1 MIERYNLN
9 DDKVDILSHPSRKNI
24 IHILS
29 LDGILANDIYERIHN
44 DKRMK
49 FFQIVKPRNA
59 NLRDAV
65 TEIENMA
72 QETVLSRLIIIDVR
86 RATLPK
92 LQRAYNKVVGY
103 NRRDLNK
110 LCYTILIGD
119 GPIDLFQNGKTLD
132 VFVPHLATH
141 RVDFHPAL
149 FFYDP
154 FIHYEHGEIERAGV
168 DDEFVLSDK
177 IPKRLESFF
186 KKEDMNVEKVRHY
199 FRAIE
204 KPEEVSKRRRRK
216 LKNLYKKRIAKQF
229 PGQEEQLKALFSRRG
244 IRLASEKMNLYP
256 LYFEDWVYKLLK
268 RAARKPKKSD

>member
-1 MIERYNLN
+1 MEERYDLE
-9 DDKVDILSHPSRKNI
+9 DPGQDILSHPTRGNI
-24 IHILS
+24 IHILT
-29 LDGILANDIYERIHN
+29 LDSILANDVYERIHN

-49 FFQIVKPRNA
+49 YYQLIKPRKTKI
-59 NLRDAV
+59 RETV
-65 TEIENMA
+65 TEIDNMA
-72 QETVLSRLIIIDVR
+72 QETVLSRLLIIDVR

-119 GPIDLFQNGKTLD
+119 GPIDLFQDGKTLD
-132 VFVPHLATH
+132 IFVPHLATH

-168 DDEFVLSDK
+168 DDEFELSDK
-177 IPKRLESFF
+177 IPRRLESFF
-186 KKEDMNVEKVRHY
+186 KKEDMNVDKVRHY
-199 FRAIE
+199 FRAID
-204 KPEEVSKRRRRK
+204 KPDEVSKKRRRK
-216 LKNLYKKRIAKQF
+216 LRNLYKKRITKQF
-229 PGQEEQLKALFSRRG
+229 PDHKEQLKALFSRKG

-256 LYFEDWVYKLLK
+256 LYFEDWVYKLVK
-268 RAARKPKKSD
+268 RAARKPAKPH

>member
-1 MIERYNLN
+1 LIERINLN
-9 DDKVDILSHPSRKNI
+9 DDKVDRLSHPSRKNI

-29 LDGILANDIYERIHN
+29 LDSILANDVYERLHN

-49 FFQIVKPRNA
+49 FYQLIKPRKTEI
-59 NLRDAV
+59 RQAV
-65 TEIENMA
+65 EEIENMA
-72 QETVLSRLIIIDVR
+72 RETTLSRLLIIDVR

-110 LCYTILIGD
+110 ICYTILIGD
-119 GPIDLFQNGKTLD
+119 GPIDLFQDGKTMD

-154 FIHYEHGEIERAGV
+154 FIHYEHGEIELAGV
-168 DDEFVLSDK
+168 DDEFKLSDK

-186 KKEDMNVEKVRHY
+186 KKEDMNIDKVRHY
-199 FRAIE
+199 FRAID
-204 KPEEVSKRRRRK
+204 KPEEVVKRRQRK
-216 LKNLYKKRIAKQF
+216 LKKLFKKRIIKQF
-229 PGQEEQLKALFSRRG
+229 PEQEEQLKALFSRRG

-256 LYFEDWVYKLLK
+256 LYFEDWVYRLAK
-268 RAARKPKKSD
+268 RAMRKPKKSD

>member
-1 MIERYNLN
+1 MEDRINLK
-9 DDKVDILSHPSRKNI
+9 DYKEDILSHPSRRNA
-24 IHILS
+24 IHILT
-29 LDGILANDIYERIHN
+29 LDSILANDVYERIHN
-44 DKRMK
+44 DERMK
-49 FFQIVKPRNA
+49 YYQLIKPRE
-59 NLRDAV
+59 
-65 TEIENMA
+65 TEIRQAVEEIDNMA
-72 QETVLSRLIIIDVR
+72 KDTVFSRLLIIDVR

-119 GPIDLFQNGKTLD
+119 GPIDLFQDGKTMD
-132 VFVPHLATH
+132 VFVLHLATH

-168 DDEFVLSDK
+168 DEEFVLSDK

-186 KKEDMNVEKVRHY
+186 KKDDMNIDKIRQY
-199 FRAIE
+199 FRAID
-204 KPEEVSKRRRRK
+204 KPEEVRKKRQRK
-216 LKNLYKKRIAKQF
+216 LKRLYKKRIVKQF
-229 PGQEEQLKALFSRRG
+229 PDDKEQLKDLFSRRG

-256 LYFEDWVYKLLK
+256 LYFEDWVYKLAK
-268 RAARKPKKSD
+268 RAMLKPKKPD

>member
-1 MIERYNLN
+1 MIERINLK
-9 DDKVDILSHPSRKNI
+9 DDKVDILSHPSRQNI

-29 LDGILANDIYERIHN
+29 LDSILANDVYERIHN

-49 FFQIVKPRNA
+49 FYQLIKPHQTNI
-59 NLRDAV
+59 RDAII
-65 TEIENMA
+65 EIENMA
-72 QETVLSRLIIIDVR
+72 QDTVLSRLIIVDVR

-110 LCYTILIGD
+110 ICYTILIGD

-132 VFVPHLATH
+132 VFIPHLATH

-154 FIHYEHGEIERAGV
+154 FIHYEHGEIELAGV

-177 IPKRLESFF
+177 IPRRLESFF
-186 KKEDMNVEKVRHY
+186 KKDDMNVDKVRHY
-199 FRAIE
+199 FRAID
-204 KPEEVSKRRRRK
+204 KPEEVFKRRRRK
-216 LKNLYKKRIAKQF
+216 LKNLYKKRITKQF
-229 PGQEEQLKALFSRRG
+229 PGHEEQLKALFSRRG

-256 LYFEDWVYKLLK
+256 LYFEDWVYKLMQK
-268 RAARKPKKSD
+268 AAKYIPK

>member
-1 MIERYNLN
+1 MEDRINLK
-9 DDKVDILSHPSRKNI
+9 DYKEDILSHPSRRNA
-24 IHILS
+24 IHILT
-29 LDGILANDIYERIHN
+29 LDSILANDVYERIHN

-49 FFQIVKPRNA
+49 YYQLIKPRETEI
-59 NLRDAV
+59 RETV
-65 TEIENMA
+65 TEIDNMA
-72 QETVLSRLIIIDVR
+72 VDTVFSRLLIIDVR

-119 GPIDLFQNGKTLD
+119 GPIDLFQDGKTMD

-168 DDEFVLSDK
+168 DEEFVLSDK

-186 KKEDMNVEKVRHY
+186 KKDDMNIDKIRQY
-199 FRAIE
+199 FRAID
-204 KPEEVSKRRRRK
+204 KPEEVRKKRQRK
-216 LKNLYKKRIAKQF
+216 LKRLYKKRIVKQF
-229 PGQEEQLKALFSRRG
+229 PDDKERLKDLFSRRG

-256 LYFEDWVYKLLK
+256 LYFEDWVYKLAK
-268 RAARKPKKSD
+268 RAMRKPKKPD

>member
-1 MIERYNLN
+1 MEDRINLK
-9 DDKVDILSHPSRKNI
+9 DYKEDILSHPSRRNA
-24 IHILS
+24 IHILT
-29 LDGILANDIYERIHN
+29 LDSILANDVYERIHN

-49 FFQIVKPRNA
+49 YYQLIKPRETEI
-59 NLRDAV
+59 RETV
-65 TEIENMA
+65 TEIDNMA
-72 QETVLSRLIIIDVR
+72 VDTVFSRLLIIDVR

-119 GPIDLFQNGKTLD
+119 GPIDLFQDGKTMD
-132 VFVPHLATH
+132 VFVLHLATH

-168 DDEFVLSDK
+168 DEEFVLSDK

-186 KKEDMNVEKVRHY
+186 KKDDMNIDKIRQY
-199 FRAIE
+199 FRAIDN
-204 KPEEVSKRRRRK
+204 PEEVRKKRQRK
-216 LKNLYKKRIAKQF
+216 LKRLYKKRIVKQF
-229 PGQEEQLKALFSRRG
+229 PDDKEQLKDLFSRKG

-256 LYFEDWVYKLLK
+256 LYFEDWVYKLAK
-268 RAARKPKKSD
+268 RAMLKPKKPD

>member
-1 MIERYNLN
+1 LIERINLK
-9 DDKVDILSHPSRKNI
+9 DDKVDILSHPSRQNI

-29 LDGILANDIYERIHN
+29 LDSILANDVYERLHN

-49 FFQIVKPRNA
+49 FYQLTKPRQTNI
-59 NLRDAV
+59 RDTV
-65 TEIENMA
+65 IEIENMA
-72 QETVLSRLIIIDVR
+72 QDTVLSRLIIVDVR

-119 GPIDLFQNGKTLD
+119 GPFDLFQNGKTFD
-132 VFVPHLATH
+132 VFVPYLATH

-168 DDEFVLSDK
+168 DDEFQLSDK
-177 IPKRLESFF
+177 IPKRLEPFF
-186 KKEDMNVEKVRHY
+186 KKDDMNVDKVRRY
-199 FRAIE
+199 FRAID
-204 KPEEVSKRRRRK
+204 KPDEVSKKRRRK
-216 LKNLYKKRIAKQF
+216 LKNLYKKRIIKQF
-229 PGQEEQLKALFSRRG
+229 PEQEEQLKALFTRRG

-268 RAARKPKKSD
+268 RAARKKI

>member
-1 MIERYNLN
+1 LEERYDLE
-9 DDKVDILSHPSRKNI
+9 DPGQDILSHPTRGNI
-24 IHILS
+24 IHILT
-29 LDGILANDIYERIHN
+29 LDSILANDVYERIHN

-49 FFQIVKPRNA
+49 YYQLIKPRKTKI
-59 NLRDAV
+59 RETV
-65 TEIENMA
+65 TEIDNMA
-72 QETVLSRLIIIDVR
+72 QETVLSRLLIIDVR

-119 GPIDLFQNGKTLD
+119 GPIDLFQDGKTLD
-132 VFVPHLATH
+132 IFVPHLATH
-141 RVDFHPAL
+141 RVDYHPAL

-168 DDEFVLSDK
+168 DDEFELSDK
-177 IPKRLESFF
+177 IPRRLESFF
-186 KKEDMNVEKVRHY
+186 KKEDMNVDKVRYY
-199 FRAIE
+199 FRAID
-204 KPEEVSKRRRRK
+204 KPDEVSKKRRRK
-216 LKNLYKKRIAKQF
+216 LRNLYKKRITKQF
-229 PGQEEQLKALFSRRG
+229 PGQEDQLKALFSRRG

-268 RAARKPKKSD
+268 RAARKPKKPH